1 MKIVAAYL
9 LAVLGGNASPDA
21 KAVQHILASVGA
33 DAHTDPAAIE
43 KLVSELKGKDV
54 FQIIE
59 SGKAKLSHV
68 SSAPAHGHTPAASGH
83 AHEKKEEKKKEEKK
97 KKKNLRKTTRKKKKR
112 RKKNR
117 TKQRVLRFL
126 PTSGSIRRRS

>member
-97 KKKNLRKTTRKKKKR
+97 KEEPKKDDKKEEKKKEE
-112 RKKNR
+112 
-117 TKQRVLRFL
+117 
-126 PTSGSIRRRS
+126 PASIDDDENLGFGLFD